1 MVHRWS
7 DDDDLIGYCLYRF
20 GPDVF
25 GRSVEEIAGVPGMPF
40 SSLNIKIANFKFIAG
55 NGGLEGYSQQALAVF
70 RQYEDVLSDDARNAG
85 VLALHRAAGKA
96 PSGPRIS
103 ANAQEIVDLDKE
115 MDRLMRELER
125 LQAMKAR

>member
-7 DDDDLIGYCLYRF
+7 EDDDLIGYCLYRF

-55 NGGLEGYSQQALAVF
+55 NGGLDLTMLLVASHTTVGLHVVLTAAQQHPS
-70 RQYEDVLSDDARNAG
+70 VLPRLLG
-85 VLALHRAAGKA
+85 HRR
-96 PSGPRIS
+96 S
-103 ANAQEIVDLDKE
+103 
-115 MDRLMRELER
+115 
-125 LQAMKAR
+125 